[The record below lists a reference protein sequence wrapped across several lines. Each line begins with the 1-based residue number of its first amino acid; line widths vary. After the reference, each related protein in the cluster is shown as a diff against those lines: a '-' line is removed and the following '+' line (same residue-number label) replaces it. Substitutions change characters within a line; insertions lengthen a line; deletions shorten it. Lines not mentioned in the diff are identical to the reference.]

1 MTTPKEEGGL
11 GLRNITYWNKSCIIK
26 LLWMLFFRTES
37 VWVAS
42 IHQNVIQ
49 DKDFWSMK
57 ESQSHTWLFKQILR
71 QREIVLNW
79 LRIIPVEG
87 NSINFWTLP
96 WTPYGQLI
104 RHVGPNGP
112 RQSGIPLLSSL
123 ASLRNGES
131 WTLAP
136 ARSS

>member
-1 MTTPKEEGGL
+1 
-11 GLRNITYWNKSCIIK
+11 
-26 LLWMLFFRTES
+26 
-37 VWVAS
+37 
-42 IHQNVIQ
+42 
-49 DKDFWSMK
+49 MK